1 MRFTDNCFIRK
12 FLPWPARAS
21 WNFLLVSFFCRMIV
35 SKRRNKRKEI
45 NGKWL
50 EEEGASLIYGSR
62 EEKVKN
68 RNIRMKLKELHQSSL
83 FFLHSIRPKMEY
95 FLYFWKKEMFICLLI
110 EATWAS
116 DYLKKDTKVFL
127 EEGTQ
132 DKRLFFST
140 KKLLICAWIIA
151 AVSCRS
157 EEKSYF
163 QLSMKQSKYIWQVF

>member
-1 MRFTDNCFIRK
+1 
-12 FLPWPARAS
+12 
-21 WNFLLVSFFCRMIV
+21 
-35 SKRRNKRKEI
+35 
-45 NGKWL
+45 
-50 EEEGASLIYGSR
+50 
-62 EEKVKN
+62 
-68 RNIRMKLKELHQSSL
+68 
-83 FFLHSIRPKMEY
+83 
-95 FLYFWKKEMFICLLI
+95 MFICLLI

-163 QLSMKQSKYIWQVF
+163 QLSMKQSKYI